1 MRILT
6 ALVLTACV
14 AALAGCN
21 PYMAAVS
28 AVSQTYEVATDERS
42 LSTQA
47 SDTEI
52 EADIKAR
59 LVASPVQGTGSL
71 SVLCRRG
78 VVVLSGVVPPGS
90 PAGDAAVQ
98 IASARSGVRRV
109 ETFFVASEPSE
120 ASDLEISGKIKAAFI
135 ADSNVIADQVTAR
148 VYNGHV
154 VLVGVVSSWQQAQ
167 QFVDDA
173 RSVGGV
179 VSVRSYIQ
187 VAGS

>member
-1 MRILT
+1 MRRLIIWLGIL
-6 ALVLTACV
+6 AG
-14 AALAGCN
+14 AASPGCN

-28 AVSQTYEVATDERS
+28 AVSQTYDVATDERS
-42 LSTQA
+42 LTTQA

-71 SVLCRRG
+71 SALCRRG

-90 PAGDAAVQ
+90 QAGITAVQ

-120 ASDLEISGKIKAAFI
+120 ADDLEISGKIKAAFV
-135 ADSNVIADQVTAR
+135 ADPNVVADQVSAR
-148 VYNGHV
+148 VYAGHV
-154 VLVGVVSSWQQAQ
+154 VLVGVVSNWDQAQ
-167 QFVDDA
+167 RFIDDA
-173 RSVGGV
+173 RSVPGV
-179 VSVRSYIQ
+179 MSVRSYIQ